1 MNLVTLETHGP
12 VAVLRLNRPEV
23 KNALS
28 PALIA
33 ALSDRLRELEASTD
47 VRAVVLTGQGNVF
60 CSGADLE
67 HLRAMRAASSQEI
80 KADSARLAS
89 LFQRLY
95 TFPKPVIAAVEG
107 AAIAGGA
114 GLATACDLCVIGV
127 GARIGYTE
135 VRLGFVAAIV
145 GVILV
150 RCVGE
155 KHARE
160 LLLTGKLIEANQ
172 AHRIGLV
179 NQVVPDTTACDRAIA
194 LATEI
199 AQNAPTALSATKE
212 LIASLPGMGLEESLR
227 YAIGLNAWV
236 RTTDDLHEGVSA
248 FLEKRDPKWR
258 V

>member
-1 MNLVTLETHGP
+1 MDLVTLEVRGP

-33 ALSDRLRELEASTD
+33 ALSDRLDELEPMDDA
-47 VRAVVLTGQGNVF
+47 RAVVLSAQGSVF

-67 HLRAMRAASSQEI
+67 NLRALSTASSEVI
-80 KADSARLAS
+80 KADSARLS
-89 LFQRLY
+89 RLFHRLY
-95 TFPKPVIAAVEG
+95 TFPKPVVAAVEG

-114 GLATACDLCVIGV
+114 GLATACDLVVIGA

-135 VRLGFVAAIV
+135 VRLGFVAAMV

-150 RCVGE
+150 RSVGE

-160 LLLTGKLIEANQ
+160 LLLTGKLIDADE
-172 AHRIGLV
+172 AHRIGLI
-179 NQVVPDTTACDRAIA
+179 NEIVPDGTACDRAVA

-199 AQNAPTALSATKE
+199 AQNASTALAATKE
-212 LIASLPGMGLEESLR
+212 LLASLPGMGLEESLR
-227 YAIGLNAWV
+227 YAVSLNAWV
-236 RTTDDLHEGVSA
+236 RTTDDLKEGVSA
-248 FLEKRDPKWR
+248 FLEKRPPKWR
-258 V
+258 T